1 MKIRTIATAAFL
13 LSATAFT
20 TVAMAEKIGV
30 VVIGSDGVISEI
42 EFPQLDRMEIGAD
55 ALTLTDVSGKS
66 TSVDYAD
73 IERVEIG
80 TAMTGGSGVSDI
92 ASDGTITAWPVPVK
106 SEFNVAGAPE
116 GTQVI
121 VYNLAGGKV
130 AAGTTGSGTLT
141 LDLSGLN
148 GGTYVVTVGKYSF
161 KIIKE

>member
-20 TVAMAEKIGV
+20 TVVMAEKIGV

-42 EFPQLDRMEIGAD
+42 EFPQLDRMQIGAD

-73 IERVEIG
+73 IERVDIG
-80 TAMTGGSGVSDI
+80 AAMTGGSGVSDI
-92 ASDGTITAWPVPVK
+92 ASDGTIRAWPVPVK

-116 GTQVI
+116 GTHVI
-121 VYNLAGGKV
+121 IYNLAGGKV
-130 AAGTTGSGTLT
+130 AESTTGSGTLT

-148 GGTYVVTVGKYSF
+148 GGTYVVTVGKSSF